1 MNSEKSSYAM
11 ILTAKII
18 IFLFKGNSYSR
29 LGFFF
34 FTSLKKKKKKKQKE
48 PQIAPKKGVLEL
60 SRY

>member
-34 FTSLKKKKKKKQKE
+34 FFYKIIKKKKKKE

>member
-34 FTSLKKKKKKKQKE
+34 FISLKKKKKKE

>member
-34 FTSLKKKKKKKQKE
+34 FTSVKKKKKKKE